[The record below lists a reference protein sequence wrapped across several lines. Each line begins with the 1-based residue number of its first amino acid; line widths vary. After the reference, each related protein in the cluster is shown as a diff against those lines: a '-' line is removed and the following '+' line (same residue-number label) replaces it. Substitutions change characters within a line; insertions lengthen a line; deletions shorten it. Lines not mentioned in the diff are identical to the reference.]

1 MFDEVYCLI
10 FRIIIWILSI
20 ILYSILD
27 IFKIKPLK
35 ALPETIPAILS
46 QKRK

>member
-1 MFDEVYCLI
+1 MLIEVYYLI

-20 ILYSILD
+20 ILYLILD
-27 IFKIKPLK
+27 IFKIKSLK